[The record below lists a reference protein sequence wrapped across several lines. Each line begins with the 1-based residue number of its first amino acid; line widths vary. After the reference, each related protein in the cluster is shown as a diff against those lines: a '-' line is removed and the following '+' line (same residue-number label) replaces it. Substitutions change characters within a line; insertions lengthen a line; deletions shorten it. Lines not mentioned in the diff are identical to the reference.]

1 LLLEKAEVCRMKM
14 GDARVRTVYV
24 PSLGRDVSVLGF
36 GCAPLGSHVS
46 ESQGRR
52 SLDAAFERGVTCYDV
67 APPYGDGEAEAIL
80 GKFLSGRR
88 DQVTVCTKFG
98 IPRQTISSLARFA
111 RPVARAALRAFPL
124 LRSRAEGTRPAAGKR
139 MALRAEMVEPSL
151 TESLRR
157 LRTDYVDVFALHD
170 PRPEECQDE
179 DLLAALQRVVEKGYA
194 RTIGIAGTPEAVLA
208 GTQASSLYKFAEF
221 RDTPFHQALEP
232 LRAGLDASLTCV
244 THGAFD
250 PSVYDHLIRLLASD
264 GGRLASLA
272 SQLAYG
278 PPNMASDILL
288 DYALAKNSTGVVLVS
303 MFDPAHIELNCA
315 RASRRPRADV
325 VDFVHKMIVNTASA
339 NFGKL
344 RFN

>member
-1 LLLEKAEVCRMKM
+1 MKM
-14 GDARVRTVYV
+14 GDARVRTVHV

-52 SLDAAFERGVTCYDV
+52 SLDAAFERGVTWYDV
-67 APPYGDGEAEAIL
+67 APPYGDGEAETIL

-88 DQVTVCTKFG
+88 DRVTVCTKFG
-98 IPRQTISSLARFA
+98 IPRQTISSLARFV

-124 LRSRAEGTRPAAGKR
+124 LRSSAEGTRPAGKR
-139 MALRAEMVEPSL
+139 VPLRAEMVEPSL

-157 LRTDYVDVFALHD
+157 LRTDYVDVLALHD
-170 PRPEECQDE
+170 PRPEECEDE

-194 RTIGIAGTPEAVLA
+194 RAIGIAGTPEAVLA
-208 GTQASSLYKFAEF
+208 GAQASSLYKIAEF
-221 RDTPFHQALEP
+221 RDTPFHQTLEP
-232 LRAGLDASLTCV
+232 LRAGLEASLTYV
-244 THGAFD
+244 TYGAFD
-250 PSVYDHLIRLLASD
+250 PGVYDHLIRLLASD

-288 DYALAKNSTGVVLVS
+288 DYALAKNSAGVVLVS
-303 MFDPAHIELNCA
+303 MFDPAHIELNCT

-325 VDFVHKMIVNTASA
+325 VDFVHKMIVNAASA
-339 NFGKL
+339 NFGKP
-344 RFN
+344 RFG

>member
-1 LLLEKAEVCRMKM
+1 MKM

-46 ESQGRR
+46 EAQGRR
-52 SLDAAFERGVTCYDV
+52 SLDAAFERGVTWYDV
-67 APPYGDGEAEAIL
+67 APPYGDGEAETIL

-88 DQVTVCTKFG
+88 DRVTVCTKFG

-111 RPVARAALRAFPL
+111 RPVARAALRAFPF
-124 LRSRAEGTRPAAGKR
+124 LRSSAEGARPAGWR
-139 MALRAEMVEPSL
+139 VPLRAEMVEPSL

-157 LRTDYVDVFALHD
+157 LRTDYVDVLALHD
-170 PRPEECQDE
+170 PQPEECMDE

-194 RTIGIAGTPEAVLA
+194 RTIGIAGTPEAIAA
-208 GTQASSLYKFAEF
+208 GVQAASLYKIAEF

-232 LRAGLDASLTCV
+232 LHDRLDASLAYV
-244 THGAFD
+244 TYGAFD
-250 PSVYDHLIRLLASD
+250 PGVYDHLIRILSSD

-288 DYALAKNSTGVVLVS
+288 DYALAKNSAGIVLVS
-303 MFDPAHIELNCA
+303 MFDPVHIELNCA

-325 VDFVHKMIVNTASA
+325 VDFVHKMIVNAASA
-339 NFGKL
+339 NFGKP
-344 RFN
+344 RFG